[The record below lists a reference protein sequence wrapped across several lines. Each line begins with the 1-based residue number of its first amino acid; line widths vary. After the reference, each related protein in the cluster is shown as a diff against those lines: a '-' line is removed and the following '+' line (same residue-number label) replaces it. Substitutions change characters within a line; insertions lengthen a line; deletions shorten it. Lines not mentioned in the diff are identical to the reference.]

1 MKEEILFSLYKDKPL
16 CNTLVFRKKMSE
28 YKDIDANKLYIR
40 ITNYQ
45 VEKYGCTLDDD
56 KYVSQMTIDE
66 CKKIGRKLRTQQLER
81 KKKYG
86 RNND

>member
-1 MKEEILFSLYKDKPL
+1 MKEEILFGLYKDTPL
-16 CNTLVFRKKMSE
+16 VNTVVFRKKMQM
-28 YKDIDANKLYIR
+28 YPDIDANKLYVK

-56 KYVSQMTIDE
+56 KYVNRMTIDE
-66 CKKIGRKLRTQQLER
+66 CKKIGKKLRTQQLER